1 MVRGLWPPSLGPVS
15 CTGYCA
21 RLPNGPV
28 LTRKHWNIW
37 ASYIL
42 KLFGR
47 TISSRLPAQ
56 SSYLLPYGKQD
67 RRVASY
73 CYKPSICILAI
84 FALDSSSFRSKIF
97 KIRPSFV
104 TSVFGG
110 CASFVSITIL
120 SIFSRK
126 PTLPTAFTNVFKI
139 CATSGPKFANNRMPP
154 ASQALVTSQSG
165 PFASRAFT
173 TIPYTNDFAY
183 PSHLFRILL
192 LRRLRL
198 PLPLF
203 ARTCRCR
210 RTFDSL
216 GDHRAAC
223 AQSGA
228 LRSRGRPLE
237 RAAARVCREAGAR
250 VTTHT
255 RLADLN
261 VQHVH
266 HIDDRR
272 IEVIANGL
280 ALWGVAQL
288 AVDTTLV
295 SPLTRAGEPRCTLHD
310 ARKAKERACPEL
322 LRNSRCCLVVLG
334 IEVGGRWSEEAA
346 SFITNL
352 ARAKTRD
359 TPAPLRHAATAS
371 LISRWTAFLTHAAF
385 TAFAASLLF
394 EDPTHHHNLD
404 RHRSHFGSSHFG
416 SNHFGS
422 SNGLR
427 TSPCFTPRLI
437 GNCRPCTNLTWSWYN
452 EAISFKYAYIWRK
465 ASILPKFRWLVW
477 CSGVA

>member
-1 MVRGLWPPSLGPVS
+1 MAAAALLCQPPQHLLVTNVCTRQHQRLRRSSRHRHWGLPPILVADHGHPSHILHTRRLRPHVSNNSRSPRLLVVMGRHSPCPPGPLARAHPPDPRTTQHPLSSTSGAPSRSGRCGNHSRNRMGTSHMGCHSLQPNPS
-15 CTGYCA
+15 TRPATSTRWQHKASTTAHA
-21 RLPNGPV
+21 RL
-28 LTRKHWNIW
+28 K
-37 ASYIL
+37 AE
-42 KLFGR
+42 LFN
-47 TISSRLPAQ
+47 
-56 SSYLLPYGKQD
+56 
-67 RRVASY
+67 
-73 CYKPSICILAI
+73 AI
-84 FALDSSSFRSKIF
+84 
-97 KIRPSFV
+97 
-104 TSVFGG
+104 
-110 CASFVSITIL
+110 
-120 SIFSRK
+120 
-126 PTLPTAFTNVFKI
+126 
-139 CATSGPKFANNRMPP
+139 PP

-223 AQSGA
+223 AQSGV
-228 LRSRGRPLE
+228 LRTRGGPLE

-261 VQHVH
+261 VQHVQ

-280 ALWGVAQL
+280 ALWGGAQL
-288 AVDTTLV
+288 AVDATLV
-295 SPLTRAGEPRCTLHD
+295 SPLTRAGEPRRRAGRFAGAALTD
-310 ARKAKERACPEL
+310 ARKAKERAYPEL
-322 LRNSRCCLVVLG
+322 LHNSRCRLVVLG

-346 SFITNL
+346 SFITSL
-352 ARAKTRD
+352 ARTKTRD
-359 TPAPLRHAATAS
+359 TPAPLRHAAATS
-371 LISRWTAFLTHAAF
+371 LISRWTAFLTHAAM

-404 RHRSHFGSSHFG
+404 GEPPSLSDLLAQLPPDPTHPS
-416 SNHFGS
+416 
-422 SNGLR
+422 
-427 TSPCFTPRLI
+427 RL
-437 GNCRPCTNLTWSWYN
+437 P
-452 EAISFKYAYIWRK
+452 
-465 ASILPKFRWLVW
+465 PHPP
-477 CSGVA
+477 